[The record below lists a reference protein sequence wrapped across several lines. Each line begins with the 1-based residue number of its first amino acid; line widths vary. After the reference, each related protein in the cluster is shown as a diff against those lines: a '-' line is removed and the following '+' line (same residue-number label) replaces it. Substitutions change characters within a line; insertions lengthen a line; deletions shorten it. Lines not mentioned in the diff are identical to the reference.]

1 MYVQLW
7 IVCIKCILCGTF
19 WLNMSMHSIWWYL
32 MHRTG
37 TACRKCR
44 LRTKSWLAMGAHQ
57 VIWRTPN
64 DADADVVTIWW
75 QWSWIW
81 WPNKVDWLKSI
92 LTEATNCVNS
102 AVGVVLA
109 IQFLDFASVFT
120 NLVFLVF
127 LVTPGAAP
135 ASSLDSQPVMRRLLC
150 SPSCCFCKECQMWF
164 IQIWP
169 LLKMG
174 FWNPRI
180 LDDIRSHIA
189 DHCNALLNAQ
199 QDGH

>member
-64 DADADVVTIWW
+64 DDDADRGEEYDENDHFISYSDTRSTPVV
-75 QWSWIW
+75 
-81 WPNKVDWLKSI
+81 
-92 LTEATNCVNS
+92 
-102 AVGVVLA
+102 
-109 IQFLDFASVFT
+109 
-120 NLVFLVF
+120 
-127 LVTPGAAP
+127 AP
-135 ASSLDSQPVMRRLLC
+135 ASSLDQWCGDLC
-150 SPSCCFCKECQMWF
+150 SPSWCWCCCICRKSQLWF
-164 IQIWP
+164 IQKSHFWP
-169 LLKMG
+169 LLEMG
-174 FWNPRI
+174 TKTLKLKLP
-180 LDDIRSHIA
+180 A
-189 DHCNALLNAQ
+189 VLLGIFKLLGQ
-199 QDGH
+199 LESLP